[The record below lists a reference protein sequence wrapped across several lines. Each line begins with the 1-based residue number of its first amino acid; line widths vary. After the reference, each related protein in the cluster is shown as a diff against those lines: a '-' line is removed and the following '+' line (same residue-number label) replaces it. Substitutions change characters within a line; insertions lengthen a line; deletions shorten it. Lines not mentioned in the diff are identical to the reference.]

1 MLLSKGTQL
10 RLNDLTKRTGTA
22 ERQIRYLISEGFVP
36 PPRGG
41 RANAD
46 YGEDHVE
53 AVIRYARLKDLGFPP
68 AAIRLL
74 LGATAGAPFLIAKGI
89 TLVIDPAQLGSGA
102 DIEPIIQSTRD
113 VLSHAL
119 GKSTHS
125 KSSGDTDA

>member
-1 MLLSKGTQL
+1 M
-10 RLNDLTKRTGTA
+10 RLKELMERTGAA

-53 AVIRYARLKDLGFPP
+53 AIIRFARLKELGFPP

-74 LGATAGAPFLIAKGI
+74 LDATAGIPFPISKGV
-89 TLVIDPAQLGSGA
+89 TLVVDTSRLASGA
-102 DIEPIIQSTRD
+102 DVEPMVAKARE
-113 VLSHAL
+113 VLSHIF
-119 GKSTHS
+119 S
-125 KSSGDTDA
+125 KHENKDLSGGSDA

>member
-1 MLLSKGTQL
+1 MYL
-10 RLNDLTKRTGTA
+10 RLKDLIERTGTA

-46 YGEDHVE
+46 YGEDHIE
-53 AVIRYARLKDLGFPP
+53 AVTRYARLKELGFSP

-74 LGATAGAPFLIAKGI
+74 LGATAGTPFPIAKGI
-89 TLVIDPAQLGSGA
+89 TLVIDPSQLASGA
-102 DIEPIIQSTRD
+102 DLEPIIQSTRD
-113 VLSHAL
+113 VLSRAL
-119 GKSTHS
+119 AKSTYS